1 MGSSE
6 LGRWRAEAHV
16 QENFSEPASWRK
28 AHSWTSAILF
38 LQEEEEFNSKCI
50 DFFCILSLFKMSG
63 SYSWPLMIPFCTWAS
78 RNPPIPT
85 NMLPSSFN
93 PNCSQQLIPI
103 PEINFFV
110 LKCQQ
115 NHKGFLEKNY
125 LTASHVVLSGSG
137 NIFKLKLKTLL
148 ILNMHLCVDFLL
160 FISPIILQVK
170 PVIFI
175 IF

>member
-1 MGSSE
+1 
-6 LGRWRAEAHV
+6 
-16 QENFSEPASWRK
+16 
-28 AHSWTSAILF
+28 
-38 LQEEEEFNSKCI
+38 
-50 DFFCILSLFKMSG
+50 MSG
-63 SYSWPLMIPFCTWAS
+63 SYSWPLMIPFCTWVS
-78 RNPPIPT
+78 RNPLIPT
-85 NMLPSSFN
+85 NMLPLSFN

-115 NHKGFLEKNY
+115 NHKGLLEKNY
-125 LTASHVVLSGSG
+125 LTASHVVLSGSV

-160 FISPIILQVK
+160 FISPVILQVK

-175 IF
+175 DCYHLLLLIDNFTFNVHHRFLLYCFISCDCQRRKTFMLTAVLDS